1 VSATNKI
8 YTDDP
13 LIKFSGTTVPAM
25 RSKQL
30 TDAVLAEYQ
39 VKDVWW
45 HYDPPREVWV
55 SFKIVETVKNIPIDV
70 SVRIDCSPIWDRAR
84 TKRNPH
90 TPEKINWDVSM
101 RAMYHFIYTHLNSA
115 YAMQS
120 SNTVAFLGFI
130 QTGKEGERLKDIV
143 LPKMHNLAALDAPK
157 EEPMNVTDESK
168 IVDITIEKSPPEEP
182 VYPDDQNI

>member
-1 VSATNKI
+1 MSATNKI

-55 SFKIVETVKNIPIDV
+55 SFKLKEMVNGISVDAA
-70 SVRIDCSPIWDRAR
+70 VRIVCPTIWDKAR
-84 TKRNPH
+84 TKRHPH
-90 TPEKINWDVSM
+90 IPEKINWDVSM

-130 QTGKEGERLKDIV
+130 QTNKEGQVLKDI
-143 LPKMHNLAALDAPK
+143 LIPKISQYALEDKPEPK
-157 EEPMNVTDESK
+157 RIMNDKIIDVTSNSEE
-168 IVDITIEKSPPEEP
+168 SPPEEP
-182 VYPDDQNI
+182 YYPEDQNV

>member
-1 VSATNKI
+1 MSLNKI

-55 SFKIVETVKNIPIDV
+55 SFKIVEVIKDIPVDV
-70 SVRIDCSPIWDRAR
+70 AVRIECPTIWDKAQ
-84 TKRNPH
+84 TKRHPYKE
-90 TPEKINWDVSM
+90 EKINWDVSM
-101 RAMYHFIYTHLNSA
+101 RAMYHFIYTHLNAA

-120 SNTVAFLGFI
+120 SNTVAFLGYI
-130 QTGKEGERLKDIV
+130 QTSKEGQVLKDILIPKLNN
-143 LPKMHNLAALDAPK
+143 LPALEKK
-157 EEPMNVTDESK
+157 EEYVETLEKDESK
-168 IVDITIEKSPPEEP
+168 IVD
-182 VYPDDQNI
+182 V

>member
-1 VSATNKI
+1 MPNLNKI
-8 YTDDP
+8 YTNDP
-13 LIKFSGTTVPAM
+13 LIKFSGTTVAAM

-39 VKDVWW
+39 VKDIWW

-55 SFKIVETVKNIPIDV
+55 SFKIKEIVNDIPINV
-70 SVRIDCSPIWDRAR
+70 AVRIDCPTIWDKAR
-84 TKRNPH
+84 TKRRPF

-130 QTGKEGERLKDIV
+130 QSNVEGKVLKDIL
-143 LPKMHNLAALDAPK
+143 LPRLSQYAALEDKQP
-157 EEPMNVTDESK
+157 ENVTPKDENK
-168 IVDITIEKSPPEEP
+168 IIDVEP
-182 VYPDDQNI
+182 QSSTNYPTDG